1 MQGKNGRRTGQGRM
15 ASSLARQRAA
25 FRGWVPA
32 TEIEQ
37 GATSALGWSSP
48 AANGASM
55 VTLGRQQAGARGERR
70 GSWESSPQGE
80 GERFIERRHRWR
92 SSGTSHQWRR
102 SNGRTTRVE
111 DERKWCRRLELHDGE
126 VSRQGVEGPQG

>member
-1 MQGKNGRRTGQGRM
+1 M

-70 GSWESSPQGE
+70 GSWEWSPKGE
-80 GERFIERRHRWR
+80 GERFIERRRENKDTDGEAVV
-92 SSGTSHQWRR
+92 SAINGAAV
-102 SNGRTTRVE
+102 NGRTTRVE